1 MMTPGRYDLPAKYRI
16 AFWGKR
22 GRCQPC
28 DKEDRA
34 ISYFP
39 PDKITG
45 RNKEKDGTTKSN
57 NYNGVLNP
65 GDTGD
70 VIQYAAC
77 PGPNERQNMRSTFQY
92 FGKRNGDI
100 GGLEFVTLEIIPKN
114 TQLCHWYG
122 SGWWSE
128 RGLKRIDV
136 GTTKY
141 PAPLRAK
148 KNAKVSR
155 K

>member
-39 PDKITG
+39 PDKISG

-92 FGKRNGDI
+92 FGKRNEWRCYFRDYSK
-100 GGLEFVTLEIIPKN
+100 EYATL
-114 TQLCHWYG
+114 
-122 SGWWSE
+122 
-128 RGLKRIDV
+128 
-136 GTTKY
+136 
-141 PAPLRAK
+141 PL
-148 KNAKVSR
+148 VR
-155 K
+155 KWVVE